1 MTHIPNFN
9 ALTVG
14 EKFIVGWQYNMLGD
28 FNTALIEIIQ
38 RADIINLFRLNK
50 GFPDEV
56 AAYQC
61 FREIGN
67 WWPEVQ
73 RKAGLILDE
82 EEDTNNGRKKM
93 SEFKFNIGDIV
104 QHKTAPKYE
113 KCGLFIVG
121 KIIFTSVCED
131 KEISENLY
139 RVRGYNTNYIDY
151 HESELQKV
159 EENKTLGSK
168 G

>member
-14 EKFIVGWQYNMLGD
+14 ERFIVKWQYNMLGG

-38 RADIINLFRLNK
+38 RADILNLSQLSK

-61 FREIGN
+61 FQEIEN

-73 RKAGLILDE
+73 RKAG
-82 EEDTNNGRKKM
+82 
-93 SEFKFNIGDIV
+93 IV
-104 QHKTAPKYE
+104 E
-113 KCGLFIVG
+113 
-121 KIIFTSVCED
+121 
-131 KEISENLY
+131 
-139 RVRGYNTNYIDY
+139 
-151 HESELQKV
+151 
-159 EENKTLGSK
+159 
-168 G
+168 